1 MNGDDNHLGVV
12 RDLLS
17 KEGTDV
23 IHLPY
28 TEAFERVQ
36 EAFQRETSLHINKHA
51 FWELIVQVHLHRGET
66 GHVLRD
72 EQVMPES
79 AVVSVE
85 RPPLAKQA
93 ATIKTSEAEFQT
105 SLFPES
111 RPEEGAIDA
120 LAPAWQP
127 PLSTESQEKR
137 QQILAAIEASE
148 FGTTEREVARILQQ
162 QPETRESYIALCI
175 RYWQRFNADVLEEYG
190 VADLAFLYELRKWTT
205 ITRVGWEIQNKL
217 QLFRGLEDTR
227 QYRMLYQKDLQEYI
241 EAHKN
246 VVPEVRFYL
255 DETGNEGDKAYVG
268 IAGICVMNW
277 RQYEMHAAAL
287 DQWREKQGPE
297 PIHFAEMGWD
307 RTPRAIELLGELQK
321 RRGGLLFV
329 GYALQA
335 RGSTRE
341 AIFTLFA
348 QLVKDAMLYLRQ
360 HGSLGE
366 PRVLRVI
373 KEADPPFDNI
383 YLESLTKHLTEL
395 VALECPN
402 LLHVVPV
409 EAVVKGRS
417 VLLECADLIA
427 GGMQRRALWKGSN
440 PKDVLAEA
448 VFNVTG
454 FEDALEK
461 GALFKMYPKSS

>member
-1 MNGDDNHLGVV
+1 MNIDDNHLGVL

-17 KEGTDV
+17 QESTDV

-28 TEAFERVQ
+28 TEAFERVH
-36 EAFQRETSLHINKHA
+36 EAFQRETSLDIDRHA
-51 FWELIVQVHLHRGET
+51 IWELIVQVHVENEQDR
-66 GHVLRD
+66 HVLRD
-72 EQVMPES
+72 ERVVAEPAS
-79 AVVSVE
+79 ALAE
-85 RPPLAKQA
+85 GALAARPVTASE
-93 ATIKTSEAEFQT
+93 TSEAEFPTLLFTEPPGEQGRT
-105 SLFPES
+105 DSLVPV
-111 RPEEGAIDA
+111 
-120 LAPAWQP
+120 WQP
-127 PLSTESQEKR
+127 PMSNESDEKR
-137 QQILAAIEASE
+137 QLLLAAIARSE
-148 FGTTEREVARILQQ
+148 FGAADREVATILQQ
-162 QPETRESYIALCI
+162 LPETRDNYITLCI
-175 RYWQRFNADVLEEYG
+175 RHWHRFHADVLEDWG
-190 VADLAFLYELRKWTT
+190 VNDLGFLYKLRKWTT
-205 ITRVGWEIQNKL
+205 ITRACWEIQNKL
-217 QLFRGLEDTR
+217 QLFRGLEETH

-268 IAGICVMNW
+268 IAGVCVINW
-277 RQYEMHAAAL
+277 RQYEIHEAAL
-287 DQWREKQGPE
+287 QQWREQQGSE
-297 PIHFAEMGWD
+297 PIHFSEMGWD
-307 RTPRAIELLGELQK
+307 RTPRAIALLDELQK

-373 KEADPPFDNI
+373 KEADPAFDNI
-383 YLESLTKHLTEL
+383 YLERLTKHLTEL

-427 GGMQRRALWKGSN
+427 GGMQRRALRKGSN

-454 FEDALEK
+454 FEDASEK
-461 GALFKMYPKSS
+461 GALFKMYPSS